1 MTTQYTTYMNEEH
14 TLPPLPTP
22 DEVAIQQDTYDPI
35 AEELDQYWLDP
46 TKDYPEP
53 HFLFE
58 YNGVGFS
65 PLGGI
70 QAISGQKKNG
80 KTFVLAQ
87 LMAAALG
94 SGTDNV
100 EHYLNGLHTR
110 PDTIEWLG
118 HQPKVLYC
126 DTEMEQLNTAK
137 VLRRVHWLCGWDM
150 NAHNDRFFVL
160 WLREV
165 PKANKH
171 TQNDERWRL
180 IKNAI
185 EKTEPD
191 IVFIDGLR
199 DLVNDFND
207 NTESSEIVGEMM
219 SLASQ
224 RNICIWSVL
233 HMNPRPQNDDESKMR
248 GHLGTELGNKVSD
261 TFVSIKKKDP
271 ITNQVTFTVKQQDAR
286 GKDVDDWQFIVTD
299 DVGGLGIPRILG
311 GQTITSKQQQE
322 QQEADEYFKL
332 YLWSS
337 IGDTYTDL
345 EKWLKRK
352 NVTSNRKIQD
362 LFNVAL
368 EAGIIY
374 KDNKKRY
381 HYNGLHKELPNDKID
396 DLPFERE
403 NGEEAPF

>member
-1 MTTQYTTYMNEEH
+1 MNEEQK
-14 TLPPLPTP
+14 LPPLPTP

-35 AEELDQYWLDP
+35 AEELAQYWLDP

-286 GKDVDDWQFIVTD
+286 GKDVDDWQFEVTD
-299 DVGGLGIPRILG
+299 DVGGLGIPRILNAVSSVVIPD
-311 GQTITSKQQQE
+311 QTQNE
-322 QQEADEYFKL
+322 RREADEYFSK
-332 YLWSS
+332 YKWKRE
-337 IGDTYTDL
+337 GDTYTNISN
-345 EKWLKRK
+345 WLKSKCGR
-352 NVTSNRKIQD
+352 SNRQISAM
-362 LFNVAL
+362 FNIGL
-368 EAGIIY
+368 ESGIIMKNSKGKY
-374 KDNKKRY
+374 IYVGNNNEEIQADT
-381 HYNGLHKELPNDKID
+381 EP
-396 DLPFERE
+396 LPFAKPDDNEIV
-403 NGEEAPF
+403 PF

>member
-1 MTTQYTTYMNEEH
+1 MTEENNNN
-14 TLPPLPTP
+14 LPQPQTA
-22 DEVAIQQDTYDPI
+22 EQIR
-35 AEELDQYWLDP
+35 AEELRKYWLDP
-46 TKDYPEP
+46 ALEYPEP

-94 SGTDNV
+94 TGTERV
-100 EHYLNGLHTR
+100 TQYLGNLQTR
-110 PDTIEWLG
+110 RETIDWLK
-118 HQPKVLYC
+118 HEPRVLYC

-150 NAHNDRFFVL
+150 KERSDRFFVL

-165 PKANKH
+165 PKTDHQSSNK
-171 TQNDERWRL
+171 ERWRL

-185 EKTEPD
+185 EEVNPD
-191 IVFIDGLR
+191 IVFVDGLR

-207 NTESSEIVGEMM
+207 NTESSDIVGEMM

-224 RNICIWSVL
+224 RNICIWNVL
-233 HMNPRPQNDDESKMR
+233 HMNPRPSNDDESKMR

-261 TFVSIKKKDP
+261 TFISIKKKD
-271 ITNQVTFTVKQQDAR
+271 TGTGQVTFTVKQQDAR
-286 GKDVDDWQFIVTD
+286 GKDVDDWQFEITD

-311 GQTITSKQQQE
+311 GPVMTAAEQKRQQE
-322 QQEADEYFKL
+322 LREADDYFIQ
-332 YLWSS
+332 YNWTPS
-337 IGDTYTDL
+337 GATYTDL
-345 EKWLKRK
+345 ERHLRKRG
-352 NVTSNRKIQD
+352 VTSNRRIQS
-362 LFNVAL
+362 LFETAM
-368 EAGIIY
+368 ESGIIF
-374 KDNKKRY
+374 KSENKKY
-381 HYNGLHKELPNDKID
+381 HYKGLNKPLPNDQTEP
-396 DLPFERE
+396 LPFGMSNKDED
-403 NGEEAPF
+403 APF

>member
-1 MTTQYTTYMNEEH
+1 MTEESNNI
-14 TLPPLPTP
+14 LPQPQTA
-22 DEVAIQQDTYDPI
+22 EQIR
-35 AEELDQYWLDP
+35 AEELRKYWLDP
-46 TKDYPEP
+46 ALEYPEP

-94 SGTDNV
+94 TGTERV
-100 EHYLNGLHTR
+100 TQYLGNLQTR
-110 PDTIEWLG
+110 RETIDWLK
-118 HQPKVLYC
+118 HEPRVLYC

-150 NAHNDRFFVL
+150 KERSDRFFVL

-165 PKANKH
+165 PKTEHQSSNK
-171 TQNDERWRL
+171 ERWRL

-185 EKTEPD
+185 EEVNPD
-191 IVFIDGLR
+191 IVFVDGLR

-207 NTESSEIVGEMM
+207 NTESSDIVGEMM

-224 RNICIWSVL
+224 RNMCIWNVL
-233 HMNPRPQNDDESKMR
+233 HMNPRPSNDDESKMR

-261 TFVSIKKKDP
+261 TFISIKKKDAG
-271 ITNQVTFTVKQQDAR
+271 TGRVTFTVKQQDAR
-286 GKDVDDWQFIVTD
+286 GKDVDDWQFEITD

-311 GQTITSKQQQE
+311 GPVMTAAEQKRQQE
-322 QQEADEYFKL
+322 LREADDYFRQ
-332 YLWSS
+332 YNWTPS
-337 IGDTYTDL
+337 GATYTDL
-345 EKWLKRK
+345 ERHLRKRG
-352 NVTSNRKIQD
+352 VTSNRRIQS
-362 LFNVAL
+362 LFETAM
-368 EAGIIY
+368 ESGIIF
-374 KDNKKRY
+374 KAENKKY
-381 HYNGLHKELPNDKID
+381 HYKGLNKPLPNDQTEP
-396 DLPFERE
+396 LPFGMPNKDED
-403 NGEEAPF
+403 APF